1 MQIETKRVRSGW
13 EVALTVPTIEQF
25 LENLY
30 RMKRD
35 SLSFMRDAAARGDL
49 REAEEFAE
57 YVERIESMIEQ
68 RGGDPDSLASVEGPA

>member
-1 MQIETKRVRSGW
+1 M
-13 EVALTVPTIEQF
+13 ALTVPTIEQF

-35 SLSFMRDAAARGDL
+35 SSSFMRDAAARGDL

-68 RGGDPDSLASVEGPA
+68 RGGDPDASAPGEGPA